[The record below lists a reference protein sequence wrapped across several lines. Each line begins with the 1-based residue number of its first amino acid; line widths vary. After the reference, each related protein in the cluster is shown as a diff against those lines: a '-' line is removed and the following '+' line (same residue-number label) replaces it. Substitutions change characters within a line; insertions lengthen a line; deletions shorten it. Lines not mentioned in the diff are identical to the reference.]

1 MIYAWDELKTFVGDN
16 MAAARDKLL
25 DIISNYQAIR
35 GMNVIVVFD
44 AYKVPGHGTELFDY
58 HNVHVVYTRQAE
70 TADQYI
76 ERFAIEKHKK
86 YDITVA
92 SSDGMIQ
99 LIITGA
105 GARRLSATDM
115 KYEIEAANETIKGF
129 TS

>member
-1 MIYAWDELKTFVGDN
+1 M
-16 MAAARDKLL
+16 MAARDKLL
-25 DIISNYQAIR
+25 DIVSDYQAVR

-76 ERFAIEKHKK
+76 AKFAIEKNKQ

-92 SSDGMIQ
+92 SNDGMIQ

-105 GARRLSATDM
+105 GARRMSANDL
-115 KYEIEAANETIKGF
+115 KIDIEAARESISSF
-129 TS
+129 ITSD